1 MITLYVIFCIQQ
13 KSLAL
18 LYSFINF
25 HCKNNL
31 FTPFNINIKNQLSLD
46 ITSRHC
52 SQICYTCSTKVYRL
66 YFVHVFA
73 LAIKI
78 LNSWNM
84 PHKPCWCMYMQC
96 SSPLISSMVI
106 CQHIINYLQ
115 LLWYLAFTMSNTY
128 YSIHACLYSF
138 TQKSNHV
145 TKVHSLAKIIL

>member
-1 MITLYVIFCIQQ
+1 MITLYVIFCIQR

-96 SSPLISSMVI
+96 SSPLISSVVI

-115 LLWYLAFTMSNTY
+115 LLWYLPSLCQ
-128 YSIHACLYSF
+128 IHIIQYIHVYTLSTKKAIML
-138 TQKSNHV
+138 QKCIPG
-145 TKVHSLAKIIL
+145 KIIL